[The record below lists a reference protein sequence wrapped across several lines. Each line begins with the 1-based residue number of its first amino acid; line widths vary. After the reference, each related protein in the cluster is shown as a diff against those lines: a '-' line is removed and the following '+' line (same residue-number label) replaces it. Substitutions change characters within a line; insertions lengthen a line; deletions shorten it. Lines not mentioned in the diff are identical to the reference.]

1 MALTCQHGVAAGAWC
16 RYCGV
21 AVDSDLVRAL
31 AFVPAPAAPVRA
43 LGSVPPVPTRD
54 PDIELFEEN
63 VPVMAGECGNCHR
76 PVLVSAA
83 GWTRCNCGSDTTVI
97 R

>member
-1 MALTCQHGVAAGAWC
+1 MPMTCIHRVAVGAWC
-16 RYCGV
+16 NYCGCT
-21 AVDSDLVRAL
+21 VDIDMVKAL
-31 AFVPAPAAPVRA
+31 AFMPPPSARAVP
-43 LGSVPPVPTRD
+43 PTRD

-63 VPVMAGECGNCHR
+63 VPVMAGECGNCHQ

-83 GWTRCNCGSDTTVI
+83 GWTRCGCGSDTTVI